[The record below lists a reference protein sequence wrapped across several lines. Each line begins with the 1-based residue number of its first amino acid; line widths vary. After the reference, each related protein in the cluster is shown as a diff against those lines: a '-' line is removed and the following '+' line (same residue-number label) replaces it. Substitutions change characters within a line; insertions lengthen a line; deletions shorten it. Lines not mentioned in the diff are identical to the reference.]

1 MSNFYERNRLV
12 RPLENA
18 KSRSELLDNRSR
30 EYLLRNAFLQIRVV
44 RRWRGRTLQE
54 FVSTMTSH
62 GSGYSEQ
69 ICKEL
74 GWDPDM
80 QITPSALLPYGVAT
94 EAVHELPPELD
105 SRYPNNVMAEP
116 PPDDDES
123 ECAACLAHP
132 TGVCSEHFVEA
143 YI

>member
-1 MSNFYERNRLV
+1 MSDFYQRNRLV
-12 RPLENA
+12 RPLANV

-30 EYLLRNAFLQIRVV
+30 EYLLRNAFLQIRMV

-62 GSGYSEQ
+62 GYGYSEQ

-80 QITPSALLPYGVAT
+80 QITPTVQLPDLVT
-94 EAVHELPPELD
+94 ELPPEVE
-105 SRYPNNVMAEP
+105 SRYPNDVMNEAEP
-116 PPDDDES
+116 D

-143 YI
+143 HL